1 MQSFHSRELA
11 LRECRVLS
19 AAGTARESPSC
30 QLIALKQSY
39 AQRLREG
46 NYRVDT
52 LTMSTENQDAALAP
66 VTEEQIDAIMLAA
79 QALVGVTAQ
88 SVAEAEDLVTLP
100 QLRVLVLVAGRGP
113 LNLQALAL
121 AMGIHPSNAT
131 RACDRLVAA
140 GLLRRIESSVD
151 RRNLVLVLT
160 DDGQQLVSAMVQRRR
175 RAIAA
180 VLERVPATRRRALAA
195 AMRTFGLAAGEALAG
210 NAWKL
215 GWPG

>member
-1 MQSFHSRELA
+1 VFF
-11 LRECRVLS
+11 V
-19 AAGTARESPSC
+19 AAGTAGASPTPLP
-30 QLIALKQSY
+30 LIALSQGY

-52 LTMSTENQDAALAP
+52 VVMAIEDQDAALAG
-66 VTEEQIDAIMLAA
+66 VTREQVDAVMLAA

-88 SVAEAEDLVTLP
+88 SVAEVEDLVTLP
-100 QLRVLVLVAGRGP
+100 QLRVLVLVASRGA
-113 LNLQALAL
+113 LNLNALAL

-140 GLLRRIESSVD
+140 GLLRRGESSVD
-151 RRNLVLVLT
+151 RRNLVLSLT
-160 DDGQQLVSAMVQRRR
+160 DDGRQLVDAMVQSRR
-175 RAIAA
+175 RAVAG
-180 VLERVPATRRRALAA
+180 VLERVPPTRRRALVA
-195 AMRTFGLAAGEALAG
+195 AMRTFGVAAGETQAE

>member
-1 MQSFHSRELA
+1 
-11 LRECRVLS
+11 
-19 AAGTARESPSC
+19 
-30 QLIALKQSY
+30 
-39 AQRLREG
+39 
-46 NYRVDT
+46 
-52 LTMSTENQDAALAP
+52 
-66 VTEEQIDAIMLAA
+66 MLAA

-88 SVAEAEDLVTLP
+88 SVAEVEDLVTLP

-140 GLLRRIESSVD
+140 GLLRRSESSVD

-160 DDGQQLVSAMVQRRR
+160 DDGQQLLDAMVQRRR
-175 RAIAA
+175 RAVAG
-180 VLERVPATRRRALAA
+180 VLGQVPATRRRALAA
-195 AMRTFGLAAGEALAG
+195 AMRAFGVAAGEAPARNG
-210 NAWKL
+210 WKL